1 MSRRAAAFT
10 QADVARAIRAVKQVD
25 PGPVVVEISP
35 GGVVRVRSVDGL
47 RSAPAAPIA
56 APESDNGRGLTI
68 VP

>member
-1 MSRRAAAFT
+1 
-10 QADVARAIRAVKQVD
+10 
-25 PGPVVVEISP
+25 VEISP

-47 RSAPAAPIA
+47 PSAPAAPIA